1 MGRRRARKAERRL
14 QRRAGGWWEDG
25 TGREAGSFPGRE
37 PGDRALDEPADGG
50 PGAPWPTDP
59 WEDRDLWLSF
69 GEPHRSGLA
78 RTCGGCREF
87 VEDGELGRGTC
98 LHPGSGVLHPWT
110 DTAGCD
116 FWSRGGRR

>member
-1 MGRRRARKAERRL
+1 MGRRRTRKAERRL
-14 QRRAGGWWEDG
+14 QQRGRTWWEEVTREPRDDAAGG
-25 TGREAGSFPGRE
+25 
-37 PGDRALDEPADGG
+37 RAERAQADPFADFG
-50 PGAPWPTDP
+50 PGGSWDDGELLAAFSAGRDGAP
-59 WEDRDLWLSF
+59 
-69 GEPHRSGLA
+69 A

-116 FWSRGGRR
+116 FWSRGGRRQASI